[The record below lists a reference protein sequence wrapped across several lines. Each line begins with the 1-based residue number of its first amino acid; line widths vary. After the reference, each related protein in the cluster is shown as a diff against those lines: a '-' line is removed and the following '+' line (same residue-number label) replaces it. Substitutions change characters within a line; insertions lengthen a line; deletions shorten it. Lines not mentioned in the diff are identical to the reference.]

1 MTTRSDS
8 NWQWVRPRVDLRKL
22 PVTVDLSPLRSFVW
36 PGIALGALLFVLAAG
51 HLIQH
56 PPPNLGTLIMMLPF
70 PGAGLAIAA
79 WCGIQLLKRR
89 VVTFER
95 DGVSVQERPAFG
107 GTRAWRSPYSAF
119 EGVVYKRRSG
129 KTRRNPVLYQIIELS
144 HRDPRRSI
152 PLYVK
157 VGDKRP
163 IDLWRSYAEAL
174 GLPAIEDK
182 NSPEKPD
189 GVLFSYGERPLRSP
203 FGQG

>member
-1 MTTRSDS
+1 VTMQSDS
-8 NWQWVRPRVDLRKL
+8 SWQWVRPRVDLREL

-36 PGIALGALLFVLAAG
+36 PGMALGVFLFFLAAQ
-51 HLIQH
+51 HLMEH
-56 PPPNLGTLIMMLPF
+56 PPPNLGTLIMLLPF

-89 VVTFER
+89 IVTFER
-95 DGVSVQERPAFG
+95 DGVSVQERTVCGA
-107 GTRAWRSPYSAF
+107 RAWQLPYSAF

-144 HRDPRRSI
+144 HRDRRRSI

-157 VGDKRP
+157 VGNKRP

-182 NSPEKPD
+182 SSPEKPD
-189 GVLFSYGERPLRSP
+189 GVLFSYGQRSLRSP